1 MNHLNLRL
9 TFLLVPLLLAFSG
22 CGPGNEAHNS
32 GIGRKYSFTKF
43 TLTNSTGKSFSLN
56 QKELRSLERVWNN
69 TQIPDEIN
77 ICNTIGRN
85 GTQLKYEYVLDDGFT
100 MKFDAGFGSVD
111 GIDYLDVQL
120 LGNGGGFPGDVYWE
134 LIVVDSVFSGGRLA
148 ELRKVLQVKSP
159 PQEDAG

>member
-1 MNHLNLRL
+1 M
-9 TFLLVPLLLAFSG
+9 
-22 CGPGNEAHNS
+22 
-32 GIGRKYSFTKF
+32 
-43 TLTNSTGKSFSLN
+43 
-56 QKELRSLERVWNN
+56 WNN